1 MGAFR
6 RGLAILGL
14 AELVLAAAAL
24 VAITGLN
31 GAGVLMRYGFNASLV
46 WAEEISLLLMNV
58 MVFLGAAVMYKAR
71 AYVVLEYF
79 YRKLAPGPQR
89 WLGVLAWALACA
101 FAVLAAAY
109 AVSLYPLQINTTSYI
124 LELPRFY
131 ATVPLILG
139 CASIAAAS
147 AYYLWLALRGA
158 EAIPILPPIELT

>member
-6 RGLAILGL
+6 RALAALGL
-14 AELVLAAAAL
+14 AELALAAAAL
-24 VAITGLN
+24 VAISALN
-31 GAGVLMRYGFNASLV
+31 AAGVVMRYGLNSSLV

-79 YRKLAPGPQR
+79 YRRLPPAPQH
-89 WLGVLAWALACA
+89 WLSVLTWALACA
-101 FAVLAAAY
+101 FAALAAGY

-131 ATVPLILG
+131 ATVPLIFG
-139 CASIAAAS
+139 CASIAVAS
-147 AYYLWLALRGA
+147 AYYFWLALRRR
-158 EAIPILPPIELT
+158 EAVPILPPIELT

>member
-1 MGAFR
+1 MGVFR
-6 RGLAILGL
+6 RALAALGL
-14 AELVLAAAAL
+14 AELTLAAAAL

-31 GAGVLMRYGFNASLV
+31 AAGVVMRYGLNASLV

-79 YRKLAPGPQR
+79 YRRLPPGPQR
-89 WLGVLAWALACA
+89 GLTLLTWALACA
-101 FAVLAAAY
+101 FAALAAGY

-131 ATVPLILG
+131 ATVPLIVG

-147 AYYLWLALRGA
+147 AYYFWQALHGRDA
-158 EAIPILPPIELT
+158 ASILPPIELT

>member
-1 MGAFR
+1 VGAFR
-6 RGLAILGL
+6 RALAALGL
-14 AELVLAAAAL
+14 AELTLAAAAL

-31 GAGVLMRYGFNASLV
+31 AAGVLMRYGFNSSLV

-79 YRKLAPGPQR
+79 YRKLPPAPQR
-89 WLGVLAWALACA
+89 WLGMLTWALACA
-101 FAVLAAAY
+101 FAALAAGY
-109 AVSLYPLQINTTSYI
+109 AISLYPLQINTTSYI

-131 ATVPLILG
+131 ATVPLIAG

-147 AYYLWLALRGA
+147 AYYFWLALHGR
-158 EAIPILPPIELT
+158 EAVSILPPIELT